1 MTPASRRRPP
11 VLATVGGML
20 GAGKTTL
27 ILAAARR
34 LAARGLRTAVVTNDQ
49 GHGLVDTALASAA
62 SLPVEE
68 VAGGCFCCRLSD
80 FLTATDALQAAD
92 PDVIFAEPVGSCL
105 DLAATVLRP
114 VMRDVP
120 GRFHVAP
127 LTVLVDPARAAALE
141 DNKGDGD
148 LRYLFQHQLDEADIL
163 CLTKSDAGMPAPVLK
178 GLPAHRLSATTG
190 EGLDAWL
197 DLVLEEKRT
206 AGQAHLLVDY
216 TRYADAE
223 AALGWVNWHATL
235 RLKQPLSPAVVV
247 GALSEQLDEALTA
260 AGLSIVHVKV
270 LDQADTGY
278 VRVSLTANGEAPT
291 LDGTLDASAAREHRL
306 LVNARALGDP
316 ERLVATVT
324 GVTETLGDIEVFV
337 REAFRPSPPTP
348 ERRA

>member
-1 MTPASRRRPP
+1 
-11 VLATVGGML
+11 
-20 GAGKTTL
+20 
-27 ILAAARR
+27 
-34 LAARGLRTAVVTNDQ
+34 
-49 GHGLVDTALASAA
+49 
-62 SLPVEE
+62 
-68 VAGGCFCCRLSD
+68 
-80 FLTATDALQAAD
+80 
-92 PDVIFAEPVGSCL
+92 
-105 DLAATVLRP
+105 
-114 VMRDVP
+114 
-120 GRFHVAP
+120 
-127 LTVLVDPARAAALE
+127 
-141 DNKGDGD
+141 
-148 LRYLFQHQLDEADIL
+148 
-163 CLTKSDAGMPAPVLK
+163 MPACQHLSLK

-291 LDGTLDASAAREHRL
+291 LDGTLDASARTRAPAARQCAG
-306 LVNARALGDP
+306 ARVIRNGL
-316 ERLVATVT
+316 
-324 GVTETLGDIEVFV
+324 
-337 REAFRPSPPTP
+337 S
-348 ERRA
+348 RR

>member
-1 MTPASRRRPP
+1 
-11 VLATVGGML
+11 VIVGGML

-34 LAARGLRTAVVTNDQ
+34 LSSRGLRCAVVTNDQ
-49 GHGLVDTALASAA
+49 GHGLVDTAMAREA

-68 VAGGCFCCRLSD
+68 VAGGCFCCRLSG
-80 FLTATDALQAAD
+80 FLTAIDALQPVE

-114 VMRDVP
+114 VMRDLP

-127 LTVLVDPARAAALE
+127 LTVLVDPARAAALA
-141 DNKGDGD
+141 DHKGDGD
-148 LRYLFQHQLDEADIL
+148 LTYLFDHQLDEADIL
-163 CLTKSDAGMPAPVLK
+163 CLTKSDTGLQSPLLK
-178 GLPAHRLSATTG
+178 GLPAHRLSAATG
-190 EGLDAWL
+190 EGLDEWL

-206 AGQAHLLVDY
+206 AGQAQLLVDY

-235 RLKQPLSPAVVV
+235 RPRQPLSPAIVA
-247 GALSEQLDEALTA
+247 GALSDQLDEALTA

-278 VRVSLTANGEAPT
+278 VRVSLTANGDAPS
-291 LDGTLDASAAREHRL
+291 LDGALDASPAREHRL

-316 ERLVATVT
+316 AVLASTVT
-324 GVTETLGDIEVFV
+324 RVAESLGSIDVFV
-337 REAFRPSPPTP
+337 QEAFRPSAPTP